1 MRAGLVGHY
10 VCGSGRA
17 AREVQ
22 QFALTPAQL
31 TRKSLCEAA
40 EDDRLS
46 SGCLSSASTPPTAPH
61 LTAFSL
67 REARAA
73 SPEVRV
79 AVPGRKP

>member
-1 MRAGLVGHY
+1 MRARPAGHY

-46 SGCLSSASTPPTAPH
+46 SGCLSSASTPRAAPH

-73 SPEVRV
+73 SVGLERHCSRP
-79 AVPGRKP
+79 